1 MKFNWKYK
9 NEEPVQV
16 KTFLKHQGVSRGLL
30 AQVKFQG
37 GKIAVNEQEV
47 NVLHRLTV
55 NDEVSMTVPDEEGTT
70 NIAPSSMPIDIIFED
85 DHFLVVNKPAGAA
98 AIPSNV
104 HPVDTMAN
112 RVKGYFLE
120 QQYAHK
126 VIHIVSRLD
135 RDTSGVMM
143 FAKHRFAHAL
153 VDQELRSKEVI
164 KKYTAV
170 VEGKLEKG
178 HGLIDKPIARTSD
191 SIITR
196 RVHESGKDALTE
208 YWVKEEFDE
217 HTLVD
222 IQLHTGRTHQI
233 RVHFNSIGHPLMGD
247 TLYGGMENPIIQ
259 RQALHCREFSF
270 YHPFR
275 KEQLV
280 LTASYPKDFAS
291 WMQKKSAI
299 YNL

>member
-1 MKFNWKYK
+1 MIFKWIY
-9 NEEPVQV
+9 NEEASLQV

-37 GKIAVNEQEV
+37 GKLEV
-47 NVLHRLTV
+47 NGDEVNAIHRLTY
-55 NDEVSMTVPDEEGTT
+55 NDEVQMTVPDEEGTP
-70 NIAPSSMPIDIIFED
+70 NIEASNLAIDIIFED
-85 DHFLVVNKPAGAA
+85 EHFLVVNKPAGIAT
-98 AIPSNV
+98 IPSNV

-112 RVKGYFLE
+112 RVKGYFI
-120 QQYAHK
+120 QKNYAHK
-126 VIHIVSRLD
+126 VIHVVSRLD

-153 VDQELRSKEVI
+153 IDKKLRNKEVT

-170 VEGKLEKG
+170 VAGELEEA
-178 HGLIDKPIARTSD
+178 HGFIEAPIARTSD
-191 SIITR
+191 SIIQR
-196 RVHESGKDALTE
+196 RVHESGKAALTE
-208 YWVKEEFDE
+208 YWVKEIFEH

-233 RVHFNSIGHPLMGD
+233 RVHFSSIGHPLMGD
-247 TLYGGMENPIIQ
+247 TLYGGKEDTIIQ

-275 KEQLV
+275 KEHLL
-280 LTASYPKDFAS
+280 LTADYPADFAN
-291 WMQKKSAI
+291 WIQEKSTI

>member
-1 MKFNWKYK
+1 MKFNWIY
-9 NEEPVQV
+9 NEEESVQV
-16 KTFLKHQGVSRGLL
+16 KNFLKQQGVSRGLL

-37 GKIAVNEQEV
+37 GKIEVNDHEV
-47 NVLHRLTV
+47 NVLHRLNH
-55 NDEVSMTVPDEEGTT
+55 NDEVAITVPDEEGTT
-70 NIAPSSMPIDIIFED
+70 NIEPSSMPIDILFED
-85 DHFLVVNKPAGAA
+85 EHFLVVNKPAGAA

-104 HPVDTMAN
+104 HPFDTMAN
-112 RVKGYFLE
+112 RVKGYFIE
-120 QQYAHK
+120 QEYAHK

-153 VDQELRSKEVI
+153 IDKELRSKEII

-170 VEGKLEKG
+170 VEGKLEKEY
-178 HGLIDKPIARTSD
+178 GLIDAPIARTSD
-191 SIITR
+191 SIIMR
-196 RVHESGKDALTE
+196 RVHESGKEALTE
-208 YWVKEEFDE
+208 YWVKEEFAE

-233 RVHFNSIGHPLMGD
+233 RVHFSSLGHPLMGD
-247 TLYGGMENPIIQ
+247 TLYGGTESTIIQ

-275 KEQLV
+275 KEQLL
-280 LTASYPKDFAS
+280 LTAGYPEDFAS
-291 WMQKKSAI
+291 WMQKKSTI